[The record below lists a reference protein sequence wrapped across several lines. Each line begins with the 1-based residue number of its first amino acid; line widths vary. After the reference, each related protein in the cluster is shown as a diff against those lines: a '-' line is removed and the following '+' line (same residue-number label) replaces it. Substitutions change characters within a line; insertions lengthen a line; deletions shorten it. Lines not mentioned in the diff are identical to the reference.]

1 MGKNTN
7 SIYDTG
13 KIRLSEDYKKYMIQN
28 NDIDLII
35 KYIDLFEGKD
45 SNKNNKKNIL

>member
-7 SIYDTG
+7 SLYDTG

-28 NDIDLII
+28 NNIDLII
-35 KYIDLFEGKD
+35 KYIDLFDDKD
-45 SNKNNKKNIL
+45 PNIKTTQK